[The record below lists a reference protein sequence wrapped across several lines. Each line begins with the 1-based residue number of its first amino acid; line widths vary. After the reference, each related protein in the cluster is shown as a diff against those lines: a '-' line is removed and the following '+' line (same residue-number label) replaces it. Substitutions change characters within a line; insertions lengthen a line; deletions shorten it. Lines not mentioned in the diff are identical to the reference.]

1 MVSFLDSRWN
11 TFNS

>member
-11 TFNS
+11 TSNS